1 MVYFYLKISQRVHM
15 IGGGFIHGTFDKSSG
30 QATGDNLAY
39 IYPDMETAFYGTFDN
54 FVMKNAKEAEVISLH
69 CQDGLMAV
77 KEFDVKSDGPTFY
90 YEPPTNQSFGA
101 GPVGVID
108 PYERKWLKLQASG
121 IPNSGQGVFVTRDVP
136 ANRTISLF
144 SGFLYRTD
152 EEKLLYQLS
161 CKLNGS
167 R

>member
-1 MVYFYLKISQRVHM
+1 M
-15 IGGGFIHGTFDKSSG
+15 IGGGFMHGTFDKSSG

-77 KEFDVKSDGPTFY
+77 KEFDFKSDGPIFY
-90 YEPPTNQSFGA
+90 YKPPTNQSFGA

-121 IPNSGQGVFVTRDVP
+121 IPNSGQGIFATRDVP
-136 ANRTISLF
+136 ANRTISLYA
-144 SGFLYRTD
+144 GFLYRTD
-152 EEKLLYQLS
+152 EEKLLYKLS